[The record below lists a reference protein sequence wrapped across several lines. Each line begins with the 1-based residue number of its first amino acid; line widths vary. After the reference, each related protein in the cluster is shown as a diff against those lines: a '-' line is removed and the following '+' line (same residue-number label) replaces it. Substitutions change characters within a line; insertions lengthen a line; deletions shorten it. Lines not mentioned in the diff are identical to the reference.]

1 MIIHNFD
8 SEIYLQIVEAEL
20 NLNEKR
26 SLFDQ
31 CIIDEDMD
39 NSLQRDILGDLLF
52 SAVYYCAEK
61 RFEYKVVQ
69 ILLSLI
75 EEELLSMINLTYDP
89 TLPPSERVSQLT
101 KKMVSYVRFLSSY
114 LFNDQ

>member
-1 MIIHNFD
+1 MIVHKFE
-8 SEIYLQIVEAEL
+8 SEVYLQIVESEL
-20 NLNEKR
+20 NLDEKR

-89 TLPPSERVSQLT
+89 TLPPNERVSQLT
-101 KKMVSYVRFLSSY
+101 KKMVSYVSVFLLY
-114 LFNDQ
+114 LLND